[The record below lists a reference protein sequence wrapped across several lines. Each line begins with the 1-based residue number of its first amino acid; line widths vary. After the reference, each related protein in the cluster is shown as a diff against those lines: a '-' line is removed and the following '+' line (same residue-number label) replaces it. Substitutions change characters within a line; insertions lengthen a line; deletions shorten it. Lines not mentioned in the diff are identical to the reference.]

1 MLIGANWKM
10 HKTVHESVDFF
21 RALAAD
27 ILLDLDVEVFIC
39 VPFTALWALS
49 QASAAAGG
57 WPIALGAQ
65 NVFWEDE
72 GPYTGEVSPVML
84 RDSGCKYA
92 IVGHSER
99 RQKFSETA
107 AHTAK
112 KVAALLRNRVRP
124 VLCIG
129 ETWEEKAKGITEQ
142 VLVRQL
148 EPVFPMLRTE
158 DLPECVFAYEPVWA
172 IGTGRRASACQA
184 AEAHRFIRLLL
195 HDRFGVEAGERAKI
209 LYGGSVTEKN
219 LSELLEIDEL
229 DGVFVGGAS
238 LEVQS
243 FSTII
248 RRCAQRG
255 TEGS

>member
-10 HKTVHESVDFF
+10 YKTVQESVDFF

-27 ILLDLDVEVFIC
+27 IPLDLDVEVFIC

-49 QASAAAGG
+49 QASGAAGG

-72 GPYTGEVSPVML
+72 GTYTGEVSSVML

-99 RQKFSETA
+99 RQKFSETP

-112 KVAALLRNRVRP
+112 KVAALLRNRVGP

-148 EPVFPMLRTE
+148 EPVFPILRTE
-158 DLPECVFAYEPVWA
+158 DLPECVFAYEPV
-172 IGTGRRASACQA
+172 
-184 AEAHRFIRLLL
+184 
-195 HDRFGVEAGERAKI
+195 
-209 LYGGSVTEKN
+209 
-219 LSELLEIDEL
+219 
-229 DGVFVGGAS
+229 
-238 LEVQS
+238 
-243 FSTII
+243 
-248 RRCAQRG
+248 
-255 TEGS
+255 